1 MAIPSRRAHS
11 LPPSPFLDWRR
22 LAAAFS
28 HTSTFLV
35 PLPAKPNPYRMLE
48 STPMHPAIPQLLELQ
63 RLDQIIASSRA
74 ELDSLPKQLRE
85 ADAKLNG
92 ARAAV
97 TAAKEAHTQALTQRK
112 KLELDVE
119 QWKGRAKKYREQS
132 SSVKTNEAYKA
143 LQHEIATAEGEASKA
158 EDQVLEQMMALEEVE
173 RRMKHVAAD
182 LRESEQAIA
191 AEKKQMQ
198 VQYGNKKKKLEAATT
213 EREQIAKK
221 VPQDVLDLYTRVEK
235 RHPASAL
242 AEARGEQCRA
252 CGMRVLPH
260 VVQML
265 ASETDEE
272 VFRCEMCGRILY
284 SLEPMP
290 HAMPNETAN
299 GAANS

>member
-1 MAIPSRRAHS
+1 
-11 LPPSPFLDWRR
+11 
-22 LAAAFS
+22 
-28 HTSTFLV
+28 
-35 PLPAKPNPYRMLE
+35 
-48 STPMHPAIPQLLELQ
+48 MHPAIPQLLALQ

-85 ADAKLNG
+85 ADAKLNS
-92 ARAAV
+92 ARTAV
-97 TAAKEAHTQALTQRK
+97 TSAKEAHTQALTQRK

-119 QWKGRAKKYREQS
+119 QWRGRAKKYREQS

-143 LQHEIATAEGEASKA
+143 LQHEIATAEGEAAKA
-158 EDQVLEQMMALEEVE
+158 EDQVLEQMMALEELEGRV
-173 RRMKHVAAD
+173 KHVEAD

-198 VQYGNKKKKLEAATT
+198 VQYGDKKKKLEAATA

-284 SLEPMP
+284 SLEPIP
-290 HAMPNETAN
+290 HAMPKETAN

>member
-1 MAIPSRRAHS
+1 MEPGACARIGA
-11 LPPSPFLDWRR
+11 
-22 LAAAFS
+22 
-28 HTSTFLV
+28 
-35 PLPAKPNPYRMLE
+35 
-48 STPMHPAIPQLLELQ
+48 MHPAIPQLLELQ
-63 RLDQIIASSRA
+63 RLDQIIVSARA

-97 TAAKEAHTQALTQRK
+97 TSAKEAHTQALTHRK

-119 QWKGRAKKYREQS
+119 QWKIRAKKYREQS

-143 LQHEIATAEGEASKA
+143 LQHEIANAEAEAAKA
-158 EDQVLEQMMALEEVE
+158 EDLVLDQMMALEEID
-173 RRMKHVAAD
+173 RRVKHAEAD
-182 LRESEQAIA
+182 LKESEQAIA

-198 VQYGNKKKKLEAATT
+198 VQYGEKNKRLEAATA
-213 EREQIAKK
+213 ERGGIAKK
-221 VPQDVLDLYTRVEK
+221 VPEDLLELYTRIAK
-235 RHPASAL
+235 RHPGSAM

-265 ASETDEE
+265 ATETDEE
-272 VFRCEMCGRILY
+272 VFRCETCGRILY
-284 SLEPMP
+284 TLEPIP
-290 HAMPNETAN
+290 HAAPKETAN